1 MMRDSRWA
9 AGCSH
14 LAVAALALVL
24 TAGASTARD
33 MPQRKA
39 LDLRLR
45 ASDVKPTPPRP
56 VPEMAS
62 QEEPLP
68 AWIAFVF
75 GADRP
80 ELDEYSL
87 EMQDR
92 MARGPIPNQARESSG
107 EDGIGSS
114 SFLKDLLDNQT
125 IPLFRVT
132 VDPPL

>member
-1 MMRDSRWA
+1 MRDSRWA
-9 AGCSH
+9 AGWSH

-75 GADRP
+75 GTDRP
-80 ELDEYSL
+80 ELDDSV

-92 MARGPIPNQARESSG
+92 MARGPIPNQARESAG
-107 EDGIGSS
+107 EDEIGTSN
-114 SFLKDLLDNQT
+114 FLKDLLDNQT

>member
-1 MMRDSRWA
+1 MRDSRWA
-9 AGCSH
+9 AGWSH

-75 GADRP
+75 GTDRP
-80 ELDEYSL
+80 ELDDSV

-92 MARGPIPNQARESSG
+92 VARGPIPNQARESSG
-107 EDGIGSS
+107 EDEIGTSN
-114 SFLKDLLDNQT
+114 FLKDLLDNQT